1 MILSMSSLY
10 FLVLP
15 LFMSVLYKKVS
26 AVVVS
31 SKAGDHSKLKADIF
45 FLTLSLLVIFCLV
58 VAIEWAK

>member
-1 MILSMSSLY
+1 
-10 FLVLP
+10 
-15 LFMSVLYKKVS
+15 MSVLYKKVS

>member
-1 MILSMSSLY
+1 MSSLY

-15 LFMSVLYKKVS
+15 LFMSVLYKKVN

-45 FLTLSLLVIFCLV
+45 FLGLSLIVIIGLV
-58 VAIEWAK
+58 VAIEWIK